1 MTASENNRRALRLH
15 DYPRRPETAQ
25 RGNRD
30 VERVRAVDAARS
42 GRRPMIACLLASL
55 RGFVARR
62 RIDGEILLRL
72 FLRQGLIVVAIGIG
86 VGLAG
91 AVAAGKSLASLVFGV
106 SVTDPL
112 TLATAATLLVT
123 VGLLA
128 CIVPARSATRLDS
141 MTALRTE

>member
-1 MTASENNRRALRLH
+1 MALGATR
-15 DYPRRPETAQ
+15 Q
-25 RGNRD
+25 Q
-30 VERVRAVDAARS
+30 
-42 GRRPMIACLLASL
+42 I
-55 RGFVARR
+55 
-62 RIDGEILLRL
+62 LRL
-72 FLRQGLIVVAIGIG
+72 FLRQGLTVVAIGIG

-128 CIVPARSATRLDS
+128 CFVPARSATRLDS

>member
-1 MTASENNRRALRLH
+1 
-15 DYPRRPETAQ
+15 
-25 RGNRD
+25 
-30 VERVRAVDAARS
+30 
-42 GRRPMIACLLASL
+42 MIARLLASL

-128 CIVPARSATRLDS
+128 CFVPARSATRLDS